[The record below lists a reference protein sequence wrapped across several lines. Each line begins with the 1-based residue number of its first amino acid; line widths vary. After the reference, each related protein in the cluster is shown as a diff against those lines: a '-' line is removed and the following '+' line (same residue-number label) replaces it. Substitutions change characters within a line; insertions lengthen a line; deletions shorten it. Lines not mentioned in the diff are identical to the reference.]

1 MINVLNNN
9 CDLIPTMVTSVL
21 IFEQKS
27 GSEFQ
32 AIACQSFKELLLHN
46 CFPYHK

>member
-9 CDLIPTMVTSVL
+9 CGFIPTMVTSVL

-27 GSEFQ
+27 GSELQ
-32 AIACQSFKELLLHN
+32 AIACQSTK
-46 CFPYHK
+46 